1 MSFDEAFR
9 SVLVSS
15 EAKLSLQA
23 NHLVLKQ
30 TNKEAKLFLKDIHFV
45 ILESPQILI
54 TSALL
59 SAFAKHNIVLLTC
72 DESHHINGIMHS
84 YLGHFQ
90 HAKIAKEQMMVSAH
104 KKAIVWQKIV
114 KNKITNQARI
124 LKLHHKSKESDE
136 LLSFAKN
143 VSLGDSRNL
152 EAVAAAIYFKALF
165 GKEFHRDEI
174 NFINSALNYGYAI
187 LRACIVRNV
196 CISGLIT
203 WLGIKHDNMYNSFNL
218 CDDLIEVFRPWV
230 DLCVLKLN
238 TLDKEATLRPND
250 KRELINILQQAALID
265 GQKHPLSRAIGRYIQ
280 SFRSAL
286 LGDQTLMV
294 VSFES

>member
-59 SAFAKHNIVLLTC
+59 SAFAKHNIILLTC

-90 HAKIAKEQMMVSAH
+90 HAKIAKEQMMVSTH

-114 KNKITNQARI
+114 KNKITNQAHI

-238 TLDKEATLRPND
+238 TPDKEEYLQQND
-250 KRELINILQQAALID
+250 KRELIGILQQTALID
-265 GQKHPLSRAIGRYIQ
+265 GQKHPLNRAIGRYIQ

>member
-265 GQKHPLSRAIGRYIQ
+265 GQKHPLSRAIGRIFKVLDRRYWEIKH
-280 SFRSAL
+280 
-286 LGDQTLMV
+286 
-294 VSFES
+294 